1 MSTLDGMENQ
11 ILSLLGPKGV
21 TNMALM
27 LTLML
32 IYATAFLPWIVFR
45 NLFPA
50 IFRNGSTM
58 TAVVTVV
65 QIAHLLRLW
74 YNKGYLSDC
83 RWLSLPFRRLLLPT
97 VNLSFRLSANGEA
110 MYWQVPPTAP
120 QDNRSKSPG
129 FNNDTKVVL
138 QSFRKSVRRRHKQMT
153 ETFRSSGLRRQSVNA
168 ETDLNLS
175 EFFNVLWQHEKRAVQ
190 RDATKGIFVRTLI
203 HSLVRFAF
211 VTVVSDGI
219 LDLIYD
225 QQSQLVGFQ
234 MFFQSGEVIHCFMY
248 FAADSATKSGIWWQ
262 VHLLGMVRGV
272 ALSPSGVKYVNAHVN
287 HVQTKINAGF
297 QPAKPT
303 DKIMADLFPFC
314 FGNPIPENVVKI
326 ALEVE
331 D

>member
-1 MSTLDGMENQ
+1 MPKLEGMEHQ

-21 TNMALM
+21 TNTALI
-27 LTLML
+27 LTVAL
-32 IYATAFLPWIVFR
+32 IYATAFLPLIVFR
-45 NLFPA
+45 NLFPVVV
-50 IFRNGSTM
+50 RHDSTM

-83 RWLSLPFRRLLLPT
+83 RWLSLPFRRLLLPM
-97 VNLSFRLSANGEA
+97 VNLSFRLSATGEA
-110 MYWQVPPTAP
+110 MYWQVPTTT
-120 QDNRSKSPG
+120 QENRSKTAV
-129 FNNDTKVVL
+129 FNDTKVVL

-153 ETFRSSGLRRQSVNA
+153 ETFRSSGLRRVSANA

-175 EFFNVLWQHEKRAVQ
+175 EFFAVLWQHEKRAVE

-203 HSLVRFAF
+203 HSLLRFAF

-219 LDLIYD
+219 LDLVYD
-225 QQSQLVGFQ
+225 QHDQLVGFQ

-248 FAADSATKSGIWWQ
+248 FAADSVTKSGIWWQ

-272 ALSPSGVKYVNAHVN
+272 ALSPQVKYVNAHVN
-287 HVQTKINAGF
+287 HVKTKINAGF

-303 DKIMADLFPFC
+303 DKIMAELFPFC
-314 FGNPIPENVVKI
+314 FGDPIPDNVVQI
-326 ALEVE
+326 PLQIE